1 MPGENPRG
9 SCGVFPEAHCRAVA
23 RYALRFPFACLAD
36 QMNLRAILLVAALCA
51 ASIAQAHNTQLSS
64 AKLELSG
71 SVARAELDMNGR
83 DLEVALKT
91 QLLSPLGAVDP
102 PALDRARPG
111 IEAYLAEH
119 LRLETGDKRCD
130 LGILALEPAAE
141 HVRARVQFTCPKV
154 SGSLVYR
161 ATLFTEID
169 PRARHMITVT
179 GDAKRFG
186 LLSANAPTLEI
197 TAVRESAW
205 SVFGR
210 YLVAGIEHIA
220 IGFDHIA
227 FLLATIVWGR
237 RFLPLFKVITA
248 FTVAHSITLS
258 MAVLG
263 VVTPP
268 SAWVEAA
275 IAASIV
281 YVAVENFFVRDV
293 GRRWRITFVFGLVH
307 GFGFASVLREY
318 GLPQEALVPAL
329 AAFNVGVEI
338 GQLAIVGAALLVLHG
353 VDRLGRRAGVVEV
366 PDPRVAWGISIIV
379 GALGVW
385 WLVERIAAIIAP
397 G

>member
-1 MPGENPRG
+1 
-9 SCGVFPEAHCRAVA
+9 
-23 RYALRFPFACLAD
+23 
-36 QMNLRAILLVAALCA
+36 
-51 ASIAQAHNTQLSS
+51 
-64 AKLELSG
+64 
-71 SVARAELDMNGR
+71 
-83 DLEVALKT
+83 
-91 QLLSPLGAVDP
+91 
-102 PALDRARPG
+102 
-111 IEAYLAEH
+111 
-119 LRLETGDKRCD
+119 
-130 LGILALEPAAE
+130 
-141 HVRARVQFTCPKV
+141 
-154 SGSLVYR
+154 
-161 ATLFTEID
+161 
-169 PRARHMITVT
+169 
-179 GDAKRFG
+179 
-186 LLSANAPTLEI
+186 
-197 TAVRESAW
+197 
-205 SVFGR
+205 VFGR

-237 RFLPLFKVITA
+237 RFVPLVKVITA

-263 VVTPP
+263 VVAPP

-281 YVAVENFFVRDV
+281 YVAAENFFVRDV
-293 GRRWRITFVFGLVH
+293 GRRWRVTFVFGLVH

-338 GQLAIVGAALLVLHG
+338 GQLAIVAVALLVLHG
-353 VDRLGRRAGVVEV
+353 VDRLERRAGVVEI

-385 WLVERIAAIIAP
+385 WLVERIPAIIAP

>member
-1 MPGENPRG
+1 MI
-9 SCGVFPEAHCRAVA
+9 
-23 RYALRFPFACLAD
+23 
-36 QMNLRAILLVAALCA
+36 LRATLLAVTLCA

-71 SVARAELDMNGR
+71 RTATAEVDMNGR
-83 DLEVALKT
+83 DLEVALGT
-91 QLLSPLGAVDP
+91 QLLSAEGAVQ
-102 PALDRARPG
+102 PAV
-111 IEAYLAEH
+111 LAEAASRIGQYLTEH
-119 LRLETGDKRCD
+119 ILLGTNDVRCELRV
-130 LGILALEPAAE
+130 LALEPAAE
-141 HVRARVQFTCPKV
+141 HVRARAEFTCPPF
-154 SGSLVYR
+154 SGALAYK

-186 LLSANAPTLEI
+186 LLSASAPSLEI

-205 SVFGR
+205 AVFGR

-237 RFLPLFKVITA
+237 RFMPLVKVITA

-263 VVTPP
+263 VVSPP

-293 GRRWRITFVFGLVH
+293 GRRWPLTFVFGLMH

-318 GLPQEALVPAL
+318 GLPREALVPAL

-338 GQLAIVGAALLVLHG
+338 GQLAIVAIALLLLHG
-353 VDRLGRRAGVVEV
+353 IDRVERRAGVAAV
-366 PDPRVAWGISIIV
+366 PDPRLAWSVSVIV
-379 GALGVW
+379 GALGIW
-385 WLVERIAAIIAP
+385 WLIERVPAVLAP

>member
-1 MPGENPRG
+1 MILRTLAFA
-9 SCGVFPEAHCRAVA
+9 S
-23 RYALRFPFACLAD
+23 ALCLAT
-36 QMNLRAILLVAALCA
+36 AAE
-51 ASIAQAHNTQLSS
+51 AHNTQLSS
-64 AKLELSG
+64 ARLELSG
-71 SVARAELDMNGR
+71 PTGKVDVDMNGR
-83 DLEVALKT
+83 DLEVALNVV
-91 QLLSPLGAVDP
+91 LLSPQGGVAPAALAEAGA
-102 PALDRARPG
+102 RIG
-111 IEAYLAEH
+111 AYLTEH
-119 LRLETGDKRCD
+119 LQ
-130 LGILALEPAAE
+130 LGSDATPCELKILNLEPAAE
-141 HVRARVQFTCPKV
+141 HVRARAEFTCPPS
-154 SGSLVYR
+154 SGALLYR

-186 LLSANAPTLEI
+186 LLSSTAPSLEI

-237 RFLPLFKVITA
+237 RFLPLLKVITA

-263 VVTPP
+263 VLTPP

-281 YVAVENFFVRDV
+281 YVAVENFFFRDV
-293 GRRWRITFVFGLVH
+293 GRRWPLTFVFGLMH

-318 GLPQEALVPAL
+318 GLPREALVPAL

-338 GQLAIVGAALLVLHG
+338 GQLVIVAIALALLSGIDRIERRRG
-353 VDRLGRRAGVVEV
+353 VATV
-366 PDPRVAWGISIIV
+366 PDPRLAWSVSVIV
-379 GALGVW
+379 GLLGVW
-385 WLVERIAAIIAP
+385 WLIERIPAALAP